1 MLTRLRR
8 FSALGMKTARL
19 CIFFSKQALKA
30 ASHPF
35 VVYLLTT
42 ILTEWKNERAS
53 AIEALGRIGDSR
65 AVEPLIAAL
74 KDEDVNVRWPA
85 ARALGEIKDTRA
97 IKPLIAAL
105 KDAEWIVREA
115 AAEALIKIGAPAVE
129 PLIAALTEATVVC
142 R

>member
-1 MLTRLRR
+1 
-8 FSALGMKTARL
+8 
-19 CIFFSKQALKA
+19 
-30 ASHPF
+30 
-35 VVYLLTT
+35 
-42 ILTEWKNERAS
+42 
-53 AIEALGRIGDSR
+53 
-65 AVEPLIAAL
+65 VEPLIAAL